1 MRFTIFSLILAA
13 SFSNSHAEQG
23 QNNPSSLV
31 EEAKTKGS
39 CIEVTRCYSADRN
52 FPTAWLLNGK
62 VVQQRHICGHE
73 CQEKK

>member
-1 MRFTIFSLILAA
+1 MRFIVFSLILTA
-13 SFSNSHAEQG
+13 SLTTIEADQRQG
-23 QNNPSSLV
+23 NPSSLV

-62 VVQQRHICGHE
+62 VVQEKHVCGQE
-73 CQEKK
+73 CKDKK